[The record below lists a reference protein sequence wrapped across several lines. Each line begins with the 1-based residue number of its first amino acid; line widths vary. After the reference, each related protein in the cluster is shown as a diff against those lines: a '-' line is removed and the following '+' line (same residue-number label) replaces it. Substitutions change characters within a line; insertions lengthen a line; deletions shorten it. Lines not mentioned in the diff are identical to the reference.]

1 MLISFI
7 VPVYNVYKYVR
18 RCVESLTAQTY
29 SDIEVILVDDGST
42 DGSSGLCD
50 RLSEED
56 CRIRVIHKEN
66 GGLSDARNT
75 GLRDARGEY
84 VVFVDSDD
92 FWPYEGSLSQL
103 VEIVSKENT
112 IDFLGFNCMY
122 YYEQS
127 DEYRKWRMY
136 SEKIVENSNNEYVLT
151 ELIASGTIPMSAC
164 LKLMKREFLLNNELF
179 FQKGIVAE
187 DIPWFISM
195 IIKADKVRFVNDYV
209 YAYRQNV
216 VGSISNSFSL
226 RTFNDLFGIIRN
238 QVICIPTYDVS
249 QETKDALYSFMAYE
263 FCILL
268 SNIVALPDSLR
279 GKKREELMEYKWL
292 LNYTSNPKVKLTR
305 LICRLCGIRI
315 TEKILAFYQKNH

>member
-7 VPVYNVYKYVR
+7 VPVYNVYKYLR
-18 RCVESLTAQTY
+18 RCVESITAQTHTN
-29 SDIEVILVDDGST
+29 IEVILVDDGST

-50 RLSEED
+50 SLVEED

-75 GLRDARGEY
+75 GLRLAKGEF

-92 FWPYEGSLSQL
+92 FWPYEDSLSQL

-122 YYEQS
+122 YYDQS
-127 DEYRKWRMY
+127 DEYRKWKMF
-136 SEKIVENSNNEYVLT
+136 SKEIVENVNNEHVLIH
-151 ELIASGTIPMSAC
+151 LVASGTIPMSAC
-164 LKLMKREFLLNNELF
+164 LKLMKREFLLNNKLF
-179 FQKGIVAE
+179 FQEGIVAE

-195 IIKADKVRFVNDYV
+195 IIKADKVRFVNNYV

-226 RTFNDLFGIIRN
+226 RSFNDLLNIIKD
-238 QVICIPTYDVS
+238 QVRVIPSYDVT

-268 SNIVALPDSLR
+268 SNIAVLPNSVQEM
-279 GKKREELMEYKWL
+279 KRNELMEYKWL
-292 LNYTSNPKVKLTR
+292 LNYTLNPKVKLAR
-305 LICRLCGIRI
+305 LIYRLCGINI
-315 TEKILAFYQKNH
+315 TERILAFYQKNH